1 MIYYLK
7 NLKINIKNIK
17 ILNKEGIKKLNLL
30 FINNKNSNALSLY
43 TISELLDVNEDN
55 KYNNKFYSS
64 NLVKN
69 FDDKEYNEDDEFK
82 EEDEFNNLF
91 NNIESLNLEDN
102 KDLRYNIIQN
112 LKEINLD
119 KNYKDI
125 TNEINNI

>member
-1 MIYYLK
+1 LKIYTNELKRLNASSKSMIYYLK

-91 NNIESLNLEDN
+91 NNIEP
-102 KDLRYNIIQN
+102 
-112 LKEINLD
+112 
-119 KNYKDI
+119 
-125 TNEINNI
+125 